1 MPYSNTRKVANVQVL
16 DWEVEGTFHVDTYYQ
31 AFDYYVVVE
40 DDCGERWVHEVVFS
54 GRPELVETP
63 EDCYL
68 SRGSVYEAQEEANK
82 LAARVEA
89 RGNINLKHWGFHE
102 YFSLSLE
109 QKLNQEAEYEEMYR
123 QGHGENVPNTYW
135 GGLA

>member
-1 MPYSNTRKVANVQVL
+1 MPYNNIREVANVQVL

-40 DDCGERWVHEVVFS
+40 DVSGERWVHEVVFS

-68 SRGSVYEAQEEANK
+68 SRGSVYEAQEAAAK
-82 LAARVEA
+82 LAKRVENS
-89 RGNINLKHWGFHE
+89 GYINLAHWGFHE

-109 QKLNQEAEYEEMYR
+109 QRLNQEAEYEDMHR
-123 QGHGENVPNTYW
+123 RGHGDEVPDTYW
-135 GGLA
+135 GGLE